1 MRIANPIYDVVFKYL
16 LEDNKI
22 AKKLISLII
31 GEERAGSIWR
41 IKGLTR
47 RVKADLNLDGHPR
60 LSDYLSKA
68 PKPSKPPLVLSW
80 EEFLGNGL
88 VDVYV
93 HFKLWSQNFSVNLC
107 YQHPQSFSNVQH
119 NLLGHLFYNL
129 SFQEPRPW
137 HQSVEWLGSPSLHT
151 SQLVAYLLPTS
162 SCLFSC
168 DVGNQL
174 QVKSS

>member
-80 EEFLGNGL
+80 EES
-88 VDVYV
+88 
-93 HFKLWSQNFSVNLC
+93 W
-107 YQHPQSFSNVQH
+107 
-119 NLLGHLFYNL
+119 
-129 SFQEPRPW
+129 
-137 HQSVEWLGSPSLHT
+137 
-151 SQLVAYLLPTS
+151 
-162 SCLFSC
+162 
-168 DVGNQL
+168 VGGG
-174 QVKSS
+174 